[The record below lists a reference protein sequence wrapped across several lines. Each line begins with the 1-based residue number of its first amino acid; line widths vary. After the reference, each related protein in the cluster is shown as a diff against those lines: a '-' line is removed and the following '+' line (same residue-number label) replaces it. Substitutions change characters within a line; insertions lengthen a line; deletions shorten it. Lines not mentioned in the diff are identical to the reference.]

1 MKQNKGTI
9 LKCTVDY
16 IKYLKRENE
25 RHKANLEKF
34 RETEDLN
41 SKLLLRIQVSIHLII
56 YTYLLHLYIY
66 LKTCSYILR
75 YMKN

>member
-16 IKYLKRENE
+16 IKYLKRESE

-34 RETEDLN
+34 RETEELN
-41 SKLLLRIQVSIHLII
+41 SKRLLRIQVSIHLII
-56 YTYLLHLYIY
+56 YTPTCCTCIY
-66 LKTCSYILR
+66 LRTCSYILR
-75 YMKN
+75 DMKN